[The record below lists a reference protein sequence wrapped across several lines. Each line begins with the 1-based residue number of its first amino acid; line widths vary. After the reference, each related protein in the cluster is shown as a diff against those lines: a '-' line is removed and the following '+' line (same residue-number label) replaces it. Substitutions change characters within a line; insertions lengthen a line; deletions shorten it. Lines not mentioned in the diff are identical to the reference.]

1 MNIKINHTQT
11 PSNREFRDEDH
22 VFSGVTLTISL
33 QQKMI
38 IFNVVENSR
47 SEKINVVRMIRL
59 IHPKVGTF
67 QAKTIAEYWGF

>member
-1 MNIKINHTQT
+1 MNIKIDHTQV
-11 PSNREFRDEDH
+11 PSNLEFRDEDH
-22 VFSGVTLTISL
+22 VFSNATLTISCE
-33 QQKMI
+33 QKRI
-38 IFNVVENSR
+38 IFNIVENSR